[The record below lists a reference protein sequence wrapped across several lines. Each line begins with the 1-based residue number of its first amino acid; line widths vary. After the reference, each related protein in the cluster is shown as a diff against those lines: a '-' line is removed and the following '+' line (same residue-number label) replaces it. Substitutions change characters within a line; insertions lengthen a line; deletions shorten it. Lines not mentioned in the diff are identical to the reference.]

1 MLIALLFCLPASGYE
16 LRAQEGFDGPLG
28 FMIVNQGIVVI
39 EQQQAPELRIL
50 SVDSAHFDQ
59 LRKKQ
64 THLSAL
70 TSLEVVGG
78 SWQTRFSADGAM
90 ALDASFWDTICQTQ
104 ELETLVLKNCRVDS
118 QVHWKDIA
126 RKLPR
131 LKRLKLAVSQPAQ
144 ASPELKNLK
153 MLPALRSLALD
164 AHSYSHLDFQFL
176 SSVPQLKEL
185 IIGGYFGKQR
195 LVQTCPR
202 LMQTLKTQRGLETL
216 ELHDLILDELAL
228 LSLCALPDLNELR
241 LCGCVLDVNHLK
253 YFDRFPGLMRL
264 TISNCPV
271 TGKLSQLK
279 DDAEFYQAFSQLE
292 YLKIV
297 ARSGFPINRFQKL
310 QKLKTLCL
318 IDGALSPQELSGLQA
333 GNLTRLDLSHPDF
346 VVTYDTLASS
356 FQQNRIESLRLFLC
370 DLDGVEIEK
379 ITAQQNLHSLEL
391 RSIHS
396 IDEPSHYFAADSQIR
411 HISLVSLEHSP
422 SISALLRL
430 KKLESLKIGSGGYS
444 LSELPRLNELEK
456 LQSLTLK
463 IQQLKPRDLDA
474 VSQLKRL
481 QQLRLEGSVPTAG
494 LPFLSRLQNLELLD
508 LQEAYFDAGSAQRI
522 LTALEKLSKEL
533 PANCTIRCRLDLERQ
548 TELIEFLNER
558 AGEHSQR

>member
-1 MLIALLFCLPASGYE
+1 MV
-16 LRAQEGFDGPLG
+16 
-28 FMIVNQGIVVI
+28 VNQGTVVI
-39 EQQQAPELRIL
+39 EQRQAPELRIL

-59 LRKKQ
+59 LQKKQ
-64 THLSAL
+64 AQLSAL

-78 SWQTRFSADGAM
+78 SWQTRNSAKGAI
-90 ALDASFWDTICQTQ
+90 ALDKSFWDTICQAQ
-104 ELETLVLKNCRVDS
+104 ELETLVLKNCHVDV
-118 QVHWKDIA
+118 QTPWKDIA

-131 LKRLKLAVSQPAQ
+131 LKRLQLAVSQPPQ

-153 MLPALRSLALD
+153 LLPALRSLALD
-164 AHSYSHLDFQFL
+164 AHNFSHLDFQFL
-176 SSVPQLKEL
+176 SSLPQLKEL

-195 LVQTCPR
+195 VVQTCPR

-216 ELHDLILDELAL
+216 ELHDLVLDEPAFQ
-228 LSLCALPDLNELR
+228 SLCALPELKELR
-241 LCGCVLDVNHLK
+241 LSGCVLDVNHLK
-253 YFDRFPGLMRL
+253 YFARFSGLKRL
-264 TISNCPV
+264 TISNCPL

-279 DDAEFYQAFSQLE
+279 DEAEFYQAFSQLE

-333 GNLTRLDLSHPDF
+333 GNLTRLDLSHLDF
-346 VVTYDTLASS
+346 VVTFDTLASA
-356 FQQNRIESLRLFLC
+356 FQKKHIESLSLRIC

-379 ITAQQNLHSLEL
+379 ITAQRDLHSLEL

-396 IDEPSHYFAADSQIR
+396 IDESSHYFAADSQIR
-411 HISLVSLEHSP
+411 HLSLVSLEYP
-422 SISALLRL
+422 PPITAMLRL

-444 LSELPRLNELEK
+444 LSDLPRLNELEK
-456 LQSLTLK
+456 FQTLTLE
-463 IQQLKPRDLDA
+463 IQQLKPRDFDA

-494 LPFLSRLQNLELLD
+494 LPFLSRLRNLELLD
-508 LQEAYFDAGSAQRI
+508 LQEASFDADSAQHF
-522 LTALEKLSKEL
+522 LTALEKLSQEL
-533 PANCTIRCRLDLERQ
+533 PANCTIRCRLDLERHA
-548 TELIEFLNER
+548 ELFEFLNER